1 MSTTTQVPPKTQP
14 MLLADASAM
23 DMGWSSAQ
31 SKKGLLPD
39 SQGRNDGQWHKVN
52 LAGGG
57 SIEVRFARWKGNKPV
72 FEAKG
77 QSATIM
83 KLEGFQS
90 FSAAASNA
98 AERTRGGALK
108 AIMPNPLQAVAD
120 IKAGNQTLGQRAN
133 SAIDTAGKL
142 LQNTQLPLIGI
153 TPKQAVRAYN
163 NSVVP
168 AINNASTALVGRPVA
183 AKLPAPAGPQTYQGK
198 VYGGTVIAEPLPLSA
213 DGRQRWSVQWQG
225 KQGTFSLE
233 VQLKGQFSS
242 RQLANGSYAKNAI
255 GEFVKQ
261 ANRQQAQTQ
270 AQQQVWAG
278 QALQQVQ
285 QIPQHKPQP
294 EPKRNF
300 WDSALNMAN
309 GAWKQFAGDGIQA
322 EVEQLKKIAQDWPRL
337 IKPIDDIK
345 NWLASD
351 PKGQWNNAIATW
363 QRVFSNPP
371 EKWAEAYKAELM
383 KQPQTQMLK
392 EFSNKVR
399 NDPKFQEELAGRGL
413 GLIAQVI
420 VTRKVSNALKGNPGS
435 AIQPIKQ
442 TPTAVAGAGQF
453 GLKLQEIKG
462 ALASLG
468 DKGTPANAVKKLQ
481 EYMREV
487 TEALKNTKKGTPQFK
502 ELANIRNQLDQRLS
516 GNLKPVVTTANTSTN
531 GVTAPTS
538 KPIPKP
544 TVATTPQVQNPVVPP
559 VNVNTVKPKPVTQ
572 PTSKPNIAPVQVA
585 PVPGNVPIEP
595 AISTSGVRIYKL
607 QDGNVG
613 SVSLSQSGQGD
624 VVPKNSNTAVK
635 PKPNDDDNPWG
646 MSLGPDGQPRITPPR
661 QSPPPTTENPTTGN
675 NNNQPPNKPPTKKT
689 GGTPPDDDSSISKSP
704 NNTQKTTPTSTPTV
718 RSQAVATGDEVV
730 KTVDLFTKPGSALT
744 PDMQFKLNPML
755 SKFMERFEG
764 RDFSLFAPDSS
775 AGGRIAIPTLL
786 KGFEEAT
793 GTFPSVVTAG
803 DDRNA
808 PYGNHTQEKLVLHTN
823 EMFTVGRALKPDCMA
838 GVCNTLHGA
847 IDRGIAALE
856 DPSSPPY
863 VHLIRTTANAMKEAA
878 ANGDTKQVLLA
889 TQATVDSGIYT
900 RHIAEVSGGQLKV
913 TQIAAPDFAPAV
925 NRGDHLKPPGS
936 PERIALDKAADQ
948 YIQQIPADATSVWLC
963 CTHYPALT
971 STIQDALNRAGK
983 GHIKIV
989 DPMREQGIQVG
1000 EEFWE
1005 WKLSG
1010 GAKTPGVSF
1019 DSFMISS
1026 ADEKDMGEIR
1036 RLGDLF
1042 YTQGDPNKA
1051 TVPLI
1056 TLGDYATLTPDGLQQ
1071 AINTLPGRKPEIDP
1085 SKLPVQPNTPTG
1097 NQTPPVNAANVPT
1110 AEVPQNPNPPLSG
1123 NTTAQATPVWNQPGL
1138 SAANQKSIADSYAKY
1153 QQAGGTKT
1161 PEQFFNGTPQ
1171 DPGVMQ
1177 IFDEAKFLRGQAP
1190 SIPAIAETMATN
1202 QVAAAAFV
1210 AKEQALLNDAYESY
1224 SLTAQYHPYRDKAPV
1239 LDPEPFVT
1247 KLSQEYLAAGGK
1259 DSTGKTLGEFAV
1271 EKYPPLATSAFFQN
1285 PLEMA
1290 KRFPHLPL
1298 DERDKI
1304 VSLAQKT
1311 ELLQR
1316 EIIPHYKAN
1325 PIIENGQKLVWHN
1338 PVTNRLEV
1346 DSNFLVYDPR
1356 ANGVFPDGTKPAM
1369 DLNALIGRTDRYD
1382 LPSKLVQIT
1391 IPATRPA
1398 SVDPATNNQ
1407 YIRPG
1412 FEHTNNKW
1420 VLSATENAYLPKVFA
1435 ADPRLQAIEAQK
1447 KAVQANRGLSNHQI
1461 RTEVAS
1467 LDAQAAPIKAEL
1479 TETYLAKRRNWAS
1492 FVIHA
1497 LEVLRLPRT
1506 EVAAMLADQQ
1516 IPSPPP
1522 PIGGPRSINVPQ
1534 MAGSGVQPV
1543 KDPVTGLNTVTY
1555 VDLRNIKPQELA
1567 RGDFSSA
1574 DIETRGPSFVQAASN
1589 SNHRRG
1595 EVTKNIAL
1603 TALFISG
1610 ANLINTTFIQ
1620 PALKKPD
1627 PLPTPP
1633 IEKLAASVTESNRT
1647 MLGLALQRGI
1657 LQNKLD
1663 RITLPKVGLS
1673 LYLSPVGNLPKG
1685 ADRPTFVQLVETL
1698 MQTNPQI
1705 LKESGVDTT
1714 KLLESARQLDAAKVQ
1729 TGSGT
1734 TIPPQPK
1741 KTP

>member
-1 MSTTTQVPPKTQP
+1 VLTGAERGQLERTLNDIQNDTPAKPLAPK
-14 MLLADASAM
+14 
-23 DMGWSSAQ
+23 
-31 SKKGLLPD
+31 
-39 SQGRNDGQWHKVN
+39 QGDVGSGFKRHVN
-52 LAGGG
+52 QLFG
-57 SIEVRFARWKGNKPV
+57 
-72 FEAKG
+72 
-77 QSATIM
+77 T
-83 KLEGFQS
+83 S
-90 FSAAASNA
+90 FSTQQDNSQQTLRA
-98 AERTRGGALK
+98 GANFALE
-108 AIMPNPLQAVAD
+108 
-120 IKAGNQTLGQRAN
+120 KAGLP
-133 SAIDTAGKL
+133 KL
-142 LQNTQLPLIGI
+142 QEL
-153 TPKQAVRAYN
+153 
-163 NSVVP
+163 
-168 AINNASTALVGRPVA
+168 
-183 AKLPAPAGPQTYQGK
+183 AKLPFNDTRLIKADKVLREYLYSNNLFGAVAKLPSGKSEQIDHWTDLFAPSELKRFINGMEKVLLPKAVALSGINDREGRTMQVPKGEAFKQIGDIEKKIKTEFFGDRWPDAAKPMLETLDALKSYTYERNYDATRQRLSASGGLGILASMGLDFVRNANPVTVTSNLIRLDQEIARTNSTKPLEQAAAGIAGQFKDVAVDVKDLLSSLARKDGQEVRSLLAKKYDLSTLEGQNKAVAGINTLLAA
-198 VYGGTVIAEPLPLSA
+198 YGGAKLTHAGLKKMGVFKNPNASALVPVQQTPSQAGTV
-213 DGRQRWSVQWQG
+213 GR
-225 KQGTFSLE
+225 
-233 VQLKGQFSS
+233 
-242 RQLANGSYAKNAI
+242 LAP
-255 GEFVKQ
+255 
-261 ANRQQAQTQ
+261 
-270 AQQQVWAG
+270 
-278 QALQQVQ
+278 ALQQLKSLTAQV
-285 QIPQHKPQP
+285 
-294 EPKRNF
+294 
-300 WDSALNMAN
+300 DDA
-309 GAWKQFAGDGIQA
+309 IQSNNLGRLQ
-322 EVEQLKKIAQDWPRL
+322 QLKAQMNDLLGEARKLGRSSGDVRGGDFKAVNIA
-337 IKPIDDIK
+337 
-345 NWLASD
+345 
-351 PKGQWNNAIATW
+351 
-363 QRVFSNPP
+363 
-371 EKWAEAYKAELM
+371 AE
-383 KQPQTQMLK
+383 Q
-392 EFSNKVR
+392 
-399 NDPKFQEELAGRGL
+399 
-413 GLIAQVI
+413 
-420 VTRKVSNALKGNPGS
+420 
-435 AIQPIKQ
+435 
-442 TPTAVAGAGQF
+442 
-453 GLKLQEIKG
+453 
-462 ALASLG
+462 
-468 DKGTPANAVKKLQ
+468 
-481 EYMREV
+481 
-487 TEALKNTKKGTPQFK
+487 ALKNIDDAINKARVPTPTPVNTTKPAT
-502 ELANIRNQLDQRLS
+502 
-516 GNLKPVVTTANTSTN
+516 KPVVTPTNQAQPPVVPTPVVNTPKTTPKT
-531 GVTAPTS
+531 VAQPT
-538 KPIPKP
+538 PKP
-544 TVATTPQVQNPVVPP
+544 TPP
-559 VNVNTVKPKPVTQ
+559 VL
-572 PTSKPNIAPVQVA
+572 VA

-646 MSLGPDGQPRITPPR
+646 MSLGPDGQPRITPQR
-661 QSPPPTTENPTTGN
+661 ASQPPTSEDPTTGN

-704 NNTQKTTPTSTPTV
+704 NNTQKPTPTSTPTV
-718 RSQAVATGDEVV
+718 RSQAVATGDAVV

-755 SKFMERFEG
+755 SKFMDRFDG
-764 RDFSLFAPDSS
+764 RDFKLVLADSS
-775 AGGRIAIPTLL
+775 AGGRVAAPNLL
-786 KGFEEAT
+786 NGFQEAT
-793 GTFPSVVTAG
+793 GTLPSTAVFG
-803 DDRNA
+803 DDRFA
-808 PYGNHTQEKLVLHTN
+808 PYGVLTPDELRLRTN
-823 EMFTVGRALKPDCMA
+823 DMFTVGNALDPDCTA
-838 GVCNTLHGA
+838 GVCNTFH
-847 IDRGIAALE
+847 IAVDSGLNALE
-856 DPSSPPY
+856 SPYSAPY
-863 VHLIRTTANAMKEAA
+863 VHLIRTTAYAMKEAV
-878 ANGDTKQVLLA
+878 ANGDTKPVLLA
-889 TQATVDSGIYT
+889 TPATVDSGIYT
-900 RHIAEVSGGQLKV
+900 RHIDMATDGQLKV
-913 TQIAAPDFAPAV
+913 IQIPAKDFAPAV
-925 NRGDHLKPPGS
+925 NNADHLQPPGS
-936 PERIALDKAADQ
+936 PKRIALDQAADE
-948 YIQQIPADATSVWLC
+948 YVRQIPADATSVWLC

-971 STIQDALNRAGK
+971 STIREALDRAGK

-989 DPMREQGIQVG
+989 DPMREQGYQVA

-1005 WKLSG
+1005 WKLAG
-1010 GAKTPGVSF
+1010 GAKTPGQSF
-1019 DSFMISS
+1019 DTFMVSS
-1026 ADEKDMGEIR
+1026 GPQENMPDITRIGNQ
-1036 RLGDLF
+1036 F
-1042 YTQGDPNKA
+1042 FNQGDPSKP
-1051 TVPLI
+1051 TIPVI
-1056 TLGDYATLTPDGLQQ
+1056 TPGAYGETTPEAFQQ
-1071 AINTLPGRKPEIDP
+1071 AINTLPGRKPEINP
-1085 SKLPVQPNTPTG
+1085 SRLPVQSNTPTG
-1097 NQTPPVNAANVPT
+1097 NQTPPVNAANVPS
-1110 AEVPQNPNPPLSG
+1110 AEVPQNTNPPVGG
-1123 NTTAQATPVWNQPGL
+1123 NPTAQATPVWNQPGL

-1247 KLSQEYLAAGGK
+1247 KVSQEYLAAGGK

-1574 DIETRGPSFVQAASN
+1574 DIETRGPSFAQAVSN
-1589 SNHRRG
+1589 SNHRRL
-1595 EVTKNIAL
+1595 EVTKNAAL
-1603 TALFISG
+1603 IGLSLTG
-1610 ANLINTTFIQ
+1610 AGFLAANIIN
-1620 PALKKPD
+1620 PHLLKKPD
-1627 PLPTPP
+1627 PVPTPP
-1633 IEKLAASVTESNRT
+1633 IERLAASVTESNRT